1 MNSILY
7 SSILK
12 VRPDASEAEIKTA
25 YRLLARENHP
35 DFFHDEYKDIQ
46 ELKMMQIN
54 EAYNFLMA
62 TRKEGN
68 KPSKSSRERK
78 SDPED
83 YNSDWEEWE
92 RKRYKNLSSN
102 KDIGY
107 HKDPAYAY
115 YKQGFINFSKGLN
128 GIMGDRSI
136 KRQANLTSLN
146 RWASNS
152 LKYFQEANR
161 YFSRVVSEYPESIWS
176 IDAEEKLMR
185 IERFNALYRKI
196 LLNLKE
202 RLKKQK

>member
-7 SSILK
+7 ASVLK
-12 VRPDASEAEIKTA
+12 VRPDASEAEIKRA
-25 YRLLARENHP
+25 YRQLARENHP
-35 DFFHDEYKDIQ
+35 DFFHDEYKGIQ

-62 TRKEGN
+62 TRKEDPEQS
-68 KPSKSSRERK
+68 KPSRERK
-78 SDPED
+78 RGPGD
-83 YNSDWEEWE
+83 YKSAWEEWE
-92 RKRYKNLSSN
+92 KKRYKNLSPN

-115 YKQGFINFSKGLN
+115 YKQGFVNFSKGLN
-128 GIMGDRSI
+128 GIMADRSR
-136 KRQANLTSLN
+136 KRHTNLTSLK

-152 LKYFQEANR
+152 LQYFQEANR

-176 IDAEEKLMR
+176 SDAEEKLRR

-202 RLKKQK
+202 RLKKQV

>member
-1 MNSILY
+1 MDSILY
-7 SSILK
+7 ASVLK
-12 VRPDASEAEIKTA
+12 VKPDASEAEIKRA
-25 YRLLARENHP
+25 YRRLARENHP
-35 DFFHDEYKDIQ
+35 DFFHDEYKGIQ

-62 TRKEGN
+62 TRKEARQS
-68 KPSKSSRERK
+68 KPGRERK
-78 SDPED
+78 RGPED
-83 YNSDWEEWE
+83 YKSDWEEWE
-92 RKRYKNLSSN
+92 RKRYKNLSPN
-102 KDIGY
+102 REIGH

-115 YKQGFINFSKGLN
+115 YKQGFVNFSKGLN
-128 GIMGDRSI
+128 GIMADRSR
-136 KRQANLTSLN
+136 KRHTNLTSLK
-146 RWASNS
+146 RWASSS

-202 RLKKQK
+202 RLKKQAR